1 MADAQDTQ
9 TVDDVLES
17 HAPTSASGLI
27 EPGVDHR
34 PTHLRALMR
43 PIEVISAA
51 LLVGLIGLVLAAVFW
66 RYVLGSPITAA
77 DEIASFMFLW
87 IVMFGAVIA
96 IDRNEHLR
104 LALLLNSVQPRT
116 RRLLEALGL
125 VIVAAFLL
133 ALLPSAIEHA
143 YFEMDIVSPALDIS
157 MAWRVTGIPLG
168 IVLMLAVL
176 ADKLWRETGR
186 ADLLIGV
193 AVVAAA
199 AAALWLMT
207 PVFAQIGKANI
218 LVLLVGVIA
227 VCLAIGVP
235 IGFCF
240 GAGALAFLL
249 FSTNLPL
256 TVIVGRMDEGMSS
269 LILLSVPVFVLLGC
283 ILDATGM
290 GKAIVDFLGS
300 LVGHVRA
307 GMSYVMLGSLYLV
320 SGISGSKVSD
330 MATVAPA
337 LFPEMKRR
345 GNKPEEM
352 VALLGT
358 GAIMADTVPPS
369 IVLIVIGSVA
379 GISIAALFASGFV
392 VALFLLVILA
402 AAARWKSASESLE
415 GVRRAPLGVVAKALV
430 FAAPALV
437 LPFLVRGA
445 VTEGVATATE
455 VSTIAVLYA
464 LLAGAA
470 LYGGIGGRDLY
481 RMLVETAAM
490 TGAILLILGTTAAAA
505 WTLTQTGFAQY
516 LAGVMKELPGGWVV
530 YMAVTVAV
538 FLVLGCLL
546 EGLPAIVLLAPLMF
560 PIAKDL
566 GIHPVHYAMV
576 VVVAMNIGLFTPP
589 IGIGYYIACSIGKV
603 APDAAMR
610 TIWFYL
616 AALLLGLAAI
626 ALVPA
631 ISIGLI

>member
-1 MADAQDTQ
+1 
-9 TVDDVLES
+9 
-17 HAPTSASGLI
+17 
-27 EPGVDHR
+27 
-34 PTHLRALMR
+34 
-43 PIEVISAA
+43 
-51 LLVGLIGLVLAAVFW
+51 
-66 RYVLGSPITAA
+66 
-77 DEIASFMFLW
+77 
-87 IVMFGAVIA
+87 VIA

-104 LALLLNSVQPRT
+104 LALLLNKVGPRT
-116 RRLLEALGL
+116 RRLLEAIGL
-125 VIVAAFLL
+125 VVMATFLG
-133 ALLPSAIEHA
+133 ALLPSAIEHTIEEQA
-143 YFEMDIVSPALDIS
+143 VISPALEIS
-157 MAWRVTGIPLG
+157 MAWRVAGIPLG
-168 IVLMLAVL
+168 MVLMLAAL
-176 ADKLWRETGR
+176 AVKLWRETSR
-186 ADLLIGV
+186 RDLLLSV
-193 AVVAAA
+193 AIVAAA
-199 AAALWLMT
+199 TAALWLMT
-207 PVFAQIGKANI
+207 PAFAQIGKANI

-227 VCLAIGVP
+227 VCLAVGVP

-256 TVIVGRMDEGMSS
+256 AVIVGRMDEGMSS

-379 GISIAALFASGFV
+379 GISIAALFASGFI

-402 AAARWKSASESLE
+402 AAARWKAASESLE
-415 GVRRAPLGVVAKALV
+415 GVRRAPVGVVGKALM

-464 LLAGAA
+464 LVAGAV
-470 LYGGIGGRDLY
+470 LYGGIGRRDIY

-490 TGAILLILGTTAAAA
+490 TGAILFILGTAAAAA

-530 YMAVTVAV
+530 YMGVTIAV
-538 FLVLGCLL
+538 FLLLGCLL

-560 PIAKDL
+560 PIARDL

-576 VVVAMNIGLFTPP
+576 VVVAMNIGLFAPP
-589 IGIGYYIACSIGKV
+589 VGIGYYIACSIGKV
-603 APDAAMR
+603 DPDAAMGMV
-610 TIWFYL
+610 WFYL
-616 AALLLGLAAI
+616 GALVLGLVAI
-626 ALVPA
+626 ALIPA

>member
-1 MADAQDTQ
+1 M
-9 TVDDVLES
+9 DDVAAS
-17 HAPTSASGLI
+17 HAPTAAGGLV

-34 PTHLRALMR
+34 PSGLRALMR
-43 PIEVISAA
+43 PIEVVSAA
-51 LLVGLIGLVLAAVFW
+51 LLAALIGLILVSVFY
-66 RYVLGSPITAA
+66 RYALGAPIAYA

-104 LALLLNSVQPRT
+104 LALLVNAVRPRA
-116 RRLLEALGL
+116 RRLLEAVGL
-125 VIVAAFLL
+125 AIVAAFLL
-133 ALLPSAIEHA
+133 ALLPSAIEHTLS
-143 YFEMDIVSPALDIS
+143 EMDIVSPALEIS
-157 MAWRVTGIPLG
+157 MAWRVAGIPLG
-168 IVLMLAVL
+168 IVLMLAAL
-176 ADKLWRETGR
+176 ADKLWRETSR
-186 ADLLIGV
+186 ADLLV
-193 AVVAAA
+193 AVGVVAAA
-199 AAALWLMT
+199 AAAFWLMT
-207 PVFAQIGKANI
+207 PVFAGLGRANI

-227 VCLAIGVP
+227 VCLTIGVP

-240 GAGALAFLL
+240 GAGSLCFLL
-249 FSTNLPL
+249 FSTDLPL
-256 TVIVGRMDEGMSS
+256 TVVVGRMDEGMSS

-290 GKAIVDFLGS
+290 GKAIVDFLAS

-379 GISIAALFASGFV
+379 GISIAALFASGFI
-392 VALFLLVILA
+392 VALFLLLILA
-402 AAARWKSASESLE
+402 AAARWKSSAESLA
-415 GVRRAPLGVVAKALV
+415 GVRRAPAGVVGKALLV
-430 FAAPALV
+430 AAPALV

-455 VSTIAVLYA
+455 VSAIAVLYA
-464 LLAGAA
+464 YVAGAV
-470 LYGGIGGRDLY
+470 LYGGIRPRDTY

-490 TGAILLILGTTAAAA
+490 TGAILIILGTASAAA
-505 WTLTQTGFAQY
+505 WALTQTGFAQY
-516 LAGVMKELPGGWVV
+516 LAAVMKGLPGGWVV
-530 YMAVTVAV
+530 YMGVTVV
-538 FLVLGCLL
+538 TFLVLGCLL

-566 GIHPVHYAMV
+566 GIHGVHYAMV
-576 VVVAMNIGLFTPP
+576 VVVAMNIGLFAPP
-589 IGIGYYIACSIGKV
+589 VGIGYYIACSIGKV
-603 APDAAMR
+603 APDAAMG

>member
-1 MADAQDTQ
+1 M
-9 TVDDVLES
+9 
-17 HAPTSASGLI
+17 
-27 EPGVDHR
+27 EPGVPHR
-34 PTHLRALMR
+34 SSLGILMR
-43 PIEVISAA
+43 PIEAISAM
-51 LLVGLIGLVLAAVFW
+51 LLVGLIGLVLISVFW
-66 RYVLGSPITAA
+66 RYVLGAPIAA
-77 DEIASFMFLW
+77 TDEVASFVFLW
-87 IVMFGAVIA
+87 IVMLGAVIA

-104 LALLLNSVQPRT
+104 LALLLNAVRPRV
-116 RRLLEALGL
+116 RQLLETVGLLVMMTFLG
-125 VIVAAFLL
+125 
-133 ALLPSAIEHA
+133 ALLPSAIEHTQA
-143 YFEMDIVSPALDIS
+143 EMDIVSPALEIS
-157 MAWRVTGIPLG
+157 TAWRVAGIPLG
-168 IVLMLAVL
+168 ITLMLAAL
-176 ADKLWRETGR
+176 AAKLRHETSLR
-186 ADLLIGV
+186 DLLLGTAIV
-193 AVVAAA
+193 ACAV
-199 AAALWLMT
+199 AALWLMT

-235 IGFCF
+235 IAFCF
-240 GAGALAFLL
+240 GAGSLAFLV
-249 FSTNLPL
+249 FSTKLPVA
-256 TVIVGRMDEGMSS
+256 VIVGRMDEGMSS

-290 GKAIVDFLGS
+290 GKAIVEFLGS
-300 LVGHVRA
+300 LLGHVRA

-345 GNKPEEM
+345 GNRPEEM

-379 GISIAALFASGFV
+379 GISIAALFASGFI
-392 VALFLLVILA
+392 VALFLMVILA
-402 AAARWKSASESLE
+402 VAARWKAASERLE
-415 GVRRAPLGVVAKALV
+415 GVRRAPLGVVGKALLI
-430 FAAPALV
+430 AAPALV

-464 LLAGAA
+464 LIAGMV
-470 LYGGIGGRDLY
+470 LYGGIRPRAMY

-490 TGAILLILGTTAAAA
+490 TGAILIILGTASAAA
-505 WTLTQTGFAQY
+505 WVLTQTGFAQY
-516 LAGVMKELPGGWVV
+516 LAAAMKGLPGGWIV
-530 YMAVTVAV
+530 YMGVTIVT

-566 GIHPVHYAMV
+566 GINSVHYAMV

-603 APDAAMR
+603 EPDAAMR

-616 AALLLGLAAI
+616 AALFLGLVAI

>member
-1 MADAQDTQ
+1 MRSGTNEAAI
-9 TVDDVLES
+9 DDVLDS
-17 HAPTSASGLI
+17 HAPTAAAAVI
-27 EPGVDHR
+27 EPGVPHR
-34 PTHLRALMR
+34 SALGVMMR
-43 PIEVISAA
+43 PIEAISAV
-51 LLVGLIGLVLAAVFW
+51 LLVGLVGLVLVSVFW
-66 RYVLGSPITAA
+66 RYVLSSPITAA
-77 DEIASFMFLW
+77 DEVASFLFLW
-87 IVMFGAVIA
+87 LVMFGAVIA

-104 LALLLNSVQPRT
+104 LALLLNALRPQA
-116 RRLLEALGL
+116 RRMLEALGL
-125 VIVAAFLL
+125 VIMATFLG
-133 ALLPSAIEHA
+133 ALLPSAIEHT
-143 YFEMDIVSPALDIS
+143 YFEMDVISPGLEIS
-157 MAWRVTGIPLG
+157 NAWRVAGIPLG
-168 IVLMLAVL
+168 ITLMLVAL
-176 ADKLWRETGR
+176 AAKLWREASPR
-186 ADLLIGV
+186 DILLGV
-193 AVVAAA
+193 AIVGAAVAV
-199 AAALWLMT
+199 LWLMT

-227 VCLAIGVP
+227 VCLTIGVP

-240 GAGALAFLL
+240 GCGALAFLL
-249 FSTNLPL
+249 FSTRLPL

-300 LVGHVRA
+300 LLGHVRA

-379 GISIAALFASGFV
+379 GISIAALFASGFI
-392 VALFLLVILA
+392 VALFLLIILA
-402 AAARWKSASESLE
+402 VAARWKAGSESLV
-415 GVRRAPLGVVAKALV
+415 GVRRAPMKVVGRALL

-437 LPFLVRGA
+437 LPFLVRSA

-464 LLAGAA
+464 LITGML
-470 LYGGIGGRDLY
+470 LYGGIGLRDMY
-481 RMLVETAAM
+481 RMLIETAAM
-490 TGAILLILGTTAAAA
+490 TGAILLILGTASAAA
-505 WTLTQTGFAQY
+505 WALTQTGFAQY
-516 LAGVMKELPGGWVV
+516 LASVMKGLPGGWVV
-530 YMAVTVAV
+530 YMAVTIAV
-538 FLVLGCLL
+538 FLILGCLL

-566 GIHPVHYAMV
+566 GIDSVHYAMTV
-576 VVVAMNIGLFTPP
+576 VVSMNIGLFAPP

-603 APDAAMR
+603 APDAAMG

-616 AALLLGLAAI
+616 GALVLGLIAI

>member
-1 MADAQDTQ
+1 MSN
-9 TVDDVLES
+9 VEVLDS
-17 HAPTSASGLI
+17 HAPTSAAGVM
-27 EPGVDHR
+27 EPGVPHWS
-34 PTHLRALMR
+34 ALGFMMR
-43 PIEVISAA
+43 PIEAISAVLLVA
-51 LLVGLIGLVLAAVFW
+51 LVGLVLVSVFW
-66 RYVLGSPITAA
+66 RYVLASPITAA
-77 DEIASFMFLW
+77 DEIASFLFLW

-104 LALLLNSVQPRT
+104 LALLLNAAPPRI
-116 RRLLEALGL
+116 RHLLEAVGL
-125 VIVAAFLL
+125 VIMATFLG
-133 ALLPSAIEHA
+133 ALLPSAIEHT
-143 YFEMDIVSPALDIS
+143 YFEVDVTSPGLEIS
-157 MAWRVTGIPLG
+157 NAWRVAGIPLG
-168 IVLMLAVL
+168 IVLMLVAL
-176 ADKLWRETGR
+176 AGKLWREASLRDT
-186 ADLLIGV
+186 LLAI
-193 AVVAAA
+193 AIVAAA
-199 AAALWLMT
+199 VALLWLMT

-249 FSTNLPL
+249 FSTRLPL

-300 LVGHVRA
+300 LLGHVRA

-379 GISIAALFASGFV
+379 GISIAALFASGFI
-392 VALFLLVILA
+392 VALFLLIILA
-402 AAARWKSASESLE
+402 AAARWKAGSESLA
-415 GVRRAPLGVVAKALV
+415 GVRRAPMKAVGRALL

-437 LPFLVRGA
+437 LPFLVRSA

-464 LLAGAA
+464 LITGML
-470 LYGGIGGRDLY
+470 LYGGIGLRDMY
-481 RMLVETAAM
+481 RMLIETAAM
-490 TGAILLILGTTAAAA
+490 TGAILLILGTASAAA
-505 WTLTQTGFAQY
+505 WALTQTGFAQY
-516 LAGVMKELPGGWVV
+516 LASVMKGLPGGWVV
-530 YMAVTVAV
+530 YMGVTIAV
-538 FLVLGCLL
+538 FLTLGCLL

-566 GIHPVHYAMV
+566 GIDSVHYAMTV
-576 VVVAMNIGLFTPP
+576 VVSMNIGLFAPP

-603 APDAAMR
+603 APDAAMG

-616 AALLLGLAAI
+616 GALVLGLVAI

-631 ISIGLI
+631 ISIGFI

>member
-1 MADAQDTQ
+1 M
-9 TVDDVLES
+9 
-17 HAPTSASGLI
+17 
-27 EPGVDHR
+27 EPGVPHR
-34 PTHLRALMR
+34 SSLGPLMR
-43 PIEVISAA
+43 PIEAISAL
-51 LLVGLIGLVLAAVFW
+51 LLVGLIGLILVAVFW
-66 RYVLGSPITAA
+66 RYVLGSPITTV
-77 DEIASFMFLW
+77 DEVASFMFLW
-87 IVMFGAVIA
+87 IVMLGSVIA

-104 LALLLNSVQPRT
+104 LALLLNKVGPRT
-116 RRLLEALGL
+116 RRLLEAVGMVVMATFLGT
-125 VIVAAFLL
+125 
-133 ALLPSAIEHA
+133 LLPSAIEHT
-143 YFEMDIVSPALDIS
+143 MDEQAIVSPALEIS
-157 MAWRVTGIPLG
+157 MAWRVAGIPLG
-168 IVLMLAVL
+168 ITLMLIAL
-176 ADKLWRETGR
+176 ASKLWRETSR
-186 ADLLIGV
+186 RDLLIAIAIV
-193 AVVAAA
+193 AVAVAG
-199 AAALWLMT
+199 LWLMK
-207 PVFAQIGKANI
+207 PVFAQIGRGNI

-227 VCLAIGVP
+227 VCLTIGVP

-240 GAGALAFLL
+240 GSGALAFLL
-249 FSTNLPL
+249 FSTQLP
-256 TVIVGRMDEGMSS
+256 TGVIVGRMDEGMSS

-290 GKAIVDFLGS
+290 GKAIVDFLAS

-379 GISIAALFASGFV
+379 GLSIAALFASGFI
-392 VALFLLVILA
+392 VALFLLIILA
-402 AAARWKSASESLE
+402 VAARWKAASESLE
-415 GVRRAPLGVVAKALV
+415 GVRRAPLSVIGKALL

-455 VSTIAVLYA
+455 VSAIAVLYA
-464 LLAGAA
+464 LIAGMTI
-470 LYGGIGGRDLY
+470 YGRIGARDMY
-481 RMLVETAAM
+481 RMLIETAGM
-490 TGAILLILGTTAAAA
+490 TGAILLILGTASGAA
-505 WTLTQTGFAQY
+505 WALTQSGFAQH
-516 LAGVMKELPGGWVV
+516 LAAVMKGLPGGWVV
-530 YMAVTVAV
+530 YMAVTVAT

-566 GIHPVHYAMV
+566 GIDGVHYAMV
-576 VVVAMNIGLFTPP
+576 VVVSMNIGLFAPP
-589 IGIGYYIACSIGKV
+589 IGIGYYIACSIGRV
-603 APDAAMR
+603 DPDAAMG

-616 AALLLGLAAI
+616 AALVMGLAAL
-626 ALVPA
+626 ALIPA

>member
-1 MADAQDTQ
+1 MADIID
-9 TVDDVLES
+9 S
-17 HAPTSASGLI
+17 HAPTSAAGLD
-27 EPGVDHR
+27 EPGVTHR
-34 PTHLRALMR
+34 STLGFLMR
-43 PIEVISAA
+43 PIEAISAA
-51 LLVGLIGLVLAAVFW
+51 LLVGLVCLVIVSVFW
-66 RYVLGSPITAA
+66 RYVLHSPIVAA
-77 DEIASFMFLW
+77 DEVASFMFLW

-104 LALLLNSVQPRT
+104 LALLLNALRPQA
-116 RRLLEALGL
+116 RRLLETVGL
-125 VIVAAFLL
+125 VIMATFLG
-133 ALLPSAIEHA
+133 ALLPSAMEHTW
-143 YFEMDIVSPALDIS
+143 FEMDVVSPALEIS
-157 MAWRVTGIPLG
+157 SGWRVAGIPIG
-168 IVLMLAVL
+168 ITLMLIAL
-176 ADKLWRETGR
+176 ATKLWREASIGTT
-186 ADLLIGV
+186 LLSI
-193 AVVAAA
+193 AIVAAA
-199 AAALWLMT
+199 VGALWLLM
-207 PVFAQIGKANI
+207 PVFAQLGKLNI

-227 VCLAIGVP
+227 VCLTIGVP
-235 IGFCF
+235 IAFCF
-240 GAGALAFLL
+240 GAGALAFMT
-249 FSTNLPL
+249 FSTRLPL

-283 ILDATGM
+283 ILDSTGM
-290 GKAIVDFLGS
+290 GKAIVDFLAS
-300 LVGHVRA
+300 LLGHVRA

-379 GISIAALFASGFV
+379 GISIAALFASGFI
-392 VALFLLVILA
+392 VALFLLIILA
-402 AAARWKSASESLE
+402 AAARWKAASESLA
-415 GVRRAPLGVVAKALV
+415 GVRRAPMSVVGKTLL

-464 LLAGAA
+464 LIAGML
-470 LYGGIGGRDLY
+470 LYGGLTLGQMY

-490 TGAILLILGTTAAAA
+490 TGAILLILGTASAAA
-505 WTLTQTGFAQY
+505 WALTQTGFAQY
-516 LAGVMKELPGGWVV
+516 LAAVMKGLPGGWVV
-530 YMAVTVAV
+530 YMGVTIVT
-538 FLVLGCLL
+538 FLLLGCLL

-576 VVVAMNIGLFTPP
+576 AVVAMNIGLFAPP
-589 IGIGYYIACSIGKV
+589 VGIGYYIACSIGKV
-603 APDAAMR
+603 SPDAAMG

-616 AALLLGLAAI
+616 AALVLGLV
-626 ALVPA
+626 ALALIPA

>member
-1 MADAQDTQ
+1 MANVEVAAT
-9 TVDDVLES
+9 
-17 HAPTSASGLI
+17 HAPSIATDVMD
-27 EPGVDHR
+27 PGVPHR
-34 PTHLRALMR
+34 PSVLGALLR
-43 PIEVISAA
+43 PIEAISAA
-51 LLVGLIGLVLAAVFW
+51 LLVGLIGLVLASVFF
-66 RYVLGSPITAA
+66 RYALGSPITAA

-104 LALLLNSVQPRT
+104 LALLLNSVPPRT
-116 RRLLEALGL
+116 RRLLEAVGL
-125 VIVAAFLL
+125 VIMATFLG
-133 ALLPSAIEHA
+133 ALLPSAIEHTF
-143 YFEMDIVSPALDIS
+143 FEMDVVSPALDIS
-157 MAWRVTGIPLG
+157 MAWRVAGIPLG
-168 IVLMLAVL
+168 MILMLVVL
-176 ADKLWRETGR
+176 AGKLWRESSR
-186 ADLLIGV
+186 ADLLIAV
-193 AVVAAA
+193 AIVAAVVAA
-199 AAALWLMT
+199 LWLLT

-249 FSTNLPL
+249 FSTRLPL
-256 TVIVGRMDEGMSS
+256 TVIIGRMDEGMSS

-300 LVGHVRA
+300 LFGHVRA

-379 GISIAALFASGFV
+379 GISIAALFASGFI
-392 VALFLLVILA
+392 VALFLLIILA
-402 AAARWKSASESLE
+402 VAARWKAAAESLE
-415 GVRRAPLGVVAKALV
+415 GVRRAPMSAVGKALLI
-430 FAAPALV
+430 AAPALV

-464 LLAGAA
+464 LIAGMV
-470 LYGGIGGRDLY
+470 LYGGIRPRDMV
-481 RMLVETAAM
+481 RMLIETAAM
-490 TGAILLILGTTAAAA
+490 TGAILLILGTASAAA
-505 WTLTQTGFAQY
+505 WALTQTGFAQY
-516 LAGVMKELPGGWVV
+516 LAGVMKGLPGGWVV
-530 YMAVTVAV
+530 YMAVTIVT
-538 FLVLGCLL
+538 FLLLGCLL

-576 VVVAMNIGLFTPP
+576 VVVAMNIGLFAPP
-589 IGIGYYIACSIGKV
+589 VGIGYYIACSIGKV
-603 APDAAMR
+603 APDAAMG

-616 AALLLGLAAI
+616 AALLLGLVAI

>member
-1 MADAQDTQ
+1 
-9 TVDDVLES
+9 
-17 HAPTSASGLI
+17 
-27 EPGVDHR
+27 
-34 PTHLRALMR
+34 
-43 PIEVISAA
+43 
-51 LLVGLIGLVLAAVFW
+51 
-66 RYVLGSPITAA
+66 
-77 DEIASFMFLW
+77 
-87 IVMFGAVIA
+87 
-96 IDRNEHLR
+96 
-104 LALLLNSVQPRT
+104 
-116 RRLLEALGL
+116 
-125 VIVAAFLL
+125 
-133 ALLPSAIEHA
+133 
-143 YFEMDIVSPALDIS
+143 MDIVSPALDIS

-176 ADKLWRETGR
+176 ADKLWRETDR
-186 ADLLIGV
+186 TDLLIGV

-470 LYGGIGGRDLY
+470 LYGGIGRRDIY

-490 TGAILLILGTTAAAA
+490 TGAILLILGTAAAAA